1 MFILLHK
8 EQSLLGVIDVQ
19 GVSRVPNQI
28 HKHEVTSMIS
38 QVQVLRVERFQA
50 DGQALPRSGRYRDV
64 LRPAVGKATASDQP
78 YLDLVI

>member
-38 QVQVLRVERFQA
+38 QVQVLWVERFQA
-50 DGQALPRSGRYRDV
+50 DGQTLPRSGRYRDV
-64 LRPAVGKATASDQP
+64 LRPAVRKATASDQP